1 MSETKV
7 GSRYVVVLGG
17 LLVQI
22 CLGSIYAW
30 SFFQNALGKVSG
42 VYHWPTLF
50 TQLPFA
56 TGLASFAFFMVIAGR
71 WQDRAGPRKVA
82 TVGGILL
89 GAGYVLAWLVDAVAA
104 GDATKGVVYLVITY
118 GIIGGAGIGFGYV
131 CPIASLVKWFP
142 DKKGTITGIA
152 VAGFGAGALIIGYA
166 EDALL
171 NVFQAPANLTIGVPF
186 LILGIVYVIGVTIG
200 AQVLKNP
207 PPGWVCPGYTPPA
220 TTADGKGLSI
230 MPGQMVRTGGFWL
243 LWLMFVLAATAGLM
257 VIGNIKTAAI
267 AIDPSAA
274 AWATLILGVYS
285 LCNAG
290 GRIVWGAVSDRIG
303 RENTMFAMFA
313 VLAAAMFFFSYISP
327 PSSPFFA
334 VSWPIVMIVGAVI
347 GFCFGGNFSLFP
359 SSTADLYGSKNVGK
373 NYGVVF
379 TAYGIAGIMGGLVAG
394 LFVQWTGS
402 YMTAFF
408 ITGLLAV
415 LAALLT
421 FALKSVRKKR
431 Q

>member
-7 GSRYVVVLGG
+7 GNRYVVVLGG
-17 LLVQI
+17 LLVQV

-30 SFFQNALGKVSG
+30 SFFQTALGKVSG
-42 VYHWPTLF
+42 AYHWPTLY

-82 TVGGILL
+82 TFGGILL
-89 GAGYVLAWLVDAVAA
+89 GAGYILAWLVDVVAA
-104 GDATKGVVYLVITY
+104 GDATMGVVYLVITY

-166 EDALL
+166 EDYLL
-171 NVFQAPANLTIGVPF
+171 NVFQAPVHLTIGNPF
-186 LILGIVYVIGVTIG
+186 LILGIVYLIGVTIG

-207 PPGWVCPGYTPPA
+207 PPGWVCPGYTPPT
-220 TTADGKGLSI
+220 TTADGKGLNI

-257 VIGNIKTAAI
+257 VIGNIKSAAI
-267 AIDPSAA
+267 AIDASAA
-274 AWATLILGVYS
+274 AWATLIVGVYS
-285 LCNAG
+285 LCNAA
-290 GRIVWGAVSDRIG
+290 GRIVWGAASDRLG
-303 RENTMFAMFA
+303 RENTMYAMFS
-313 VLAAAMFFFSYISP
+313 VLASAMFVFSII
-327 PSSPFFA
+327 SSPLIE
-334 VSWPIVMIVGAVI
+334 VTWPIVLAVGSVV
-347 GFCFGGNFSLFP
+347 GFCFGGNFALFP
-359 SSTADLYGSKNVGK
+359 ASTADLYGSKNVGK

-379 TAYGIAGIMGGLVAG
+379 TAYGIAGILGGLVAG
-394 LFVQWTGS
+394 LFVQWTGG
-402 YMTAFF
+402 YRTAFL

-415 LAALLT
+415 MASLLT
-421 FALKSVRKKR
+421 FKLKSVRKRR